1 MNDGANYVLPEV
13 RKCMGYEKL
22 GSVEIRLLDLD
33 SFISSV
39 MEFKPDTIWSCY
51 GPMCNKFKTADGKPQ
66 DFEQQKP
73 NPNVFFFV
81 KGNEIYSA
89 ESEGFELLADY
100 VNAKKIG
107 FLETEAYMLFDYIS
121 EKYKDLSIA
130 YLYYDA
136 LENGYTD
143 FDEYNMSYRFYDDF
157 VPVSTFRDEQDIL
170 KKHGFKK
177 KRDWEIAKQRGFE
190 EGKDYYDARSE
201 GIESYCEYKD
211 FKILYNKGIEYG
223 IAPPYKFHIFHI
235 INRLRGGERIGIE
248 DMKAKLRNESYYY
261 KKDWYE
267 WNWDDVT
274 TEQLSLMLSSEKL
287 FNTMGK
293 LTTNSGNLEYSLYR
307 NDTIFVDGSNVAWN
321 NIPEEIRE
329 FPYARN
335 IEVVVKELKKIGF
348 KMVLVLCDNNL
359 YDIVADKD
367 KFSELIKTGIVQFV
381 TRGTTADEWLL
392 RFKEDKDRFIVSNDK
407 YKQYKEKYPDIG
419 NHRIGFQVSGDEA
432 KFDDKIKGAVDG
444 IPPKHKLPR
453 LCHQSD
459 DL

>member
-1 MNDGANYVLPEV
+1 
-13 RKCMGYEKL
+13 
-22 GSVEIRLLDLD
+22 
-33 SFISSV
+33 
-39 MEFKPDTIWSCY
+39 
-51 GPMCNKFKTADGKPQ
+51 MCNKFKTADGKPP

-107 FLETEAYMLFDYIS
+107 FLENEAYMLFDYIS

-274 TEQLSLMLSSEKL
+274 TEQLSLMLSSEKP

-321 NIPEEIRE
+321 NRSGKQKYIR
-329 FPYARN
+329 YAKN
-335 IEVVVKELKKIGF
+335 IKVVVNKLKEIGF
-348 KMVLVLCDNNL
+348 KDVRVICDSNL
-359 YDIVADKD
+359 KYIVKDKD
-367 KFSELIKTGIVQFV
+367 VYEELSDMGVIDVVRAFSS
-381 TRGTTADEWLL
+381 ADLWLL
-392 RFKEDKDRFIVSNDK
+392 QFKDGKDRFIISNDMFRE
-407 YKQYKEKYPDIG
+407 YLEQYPDLE
-419 NHRIGFQVSGDEA
+419 NHRIGFLVSGDGA
-432 KFDDKIKGAVDG
+432 TFDDKIYEIVDG
-444 IPPKHKLPR
+444 YLPKNELPR

-459 DL
+459 DK